1 MIKVYQKY
9 ISKNY
14 LKTVLFISAIFFSL
28 VLILNVFEE
37 INYFKGIKVT
47 LFFPLLLNFLNAL
60 SILYDIFPFI
70 FLISSQFFFLQLI
83 ESNELLIFKNI
94 GLDNF
99 KLIKI
104 LSFLSFILGIF
115 IIIIYYNISSK
126 LKYFYLDLKNAYASD
141 NKYLAVITENG
152 LWIRDEIDSNM
163 NIINA
168 DTIDGNYLKNVM
180 ITQYDYDFNV
190 IRHIY
195 SEEIDIKKNSWFI
208 KRSKISTTGSMNIN
222 KNNFYFES
230 NFNSEKINKLF
241 SNLESLTIWELYK
254 LRKDYKDVGYSVSD
268 IEMHLQKIYSYP
280 LYLVIMTTLSAVIM
294 LNIKHNKPK
303 IFYLLLGITLSVIIF
318 YINHFAAI
326 LGENDKLPI
335 TLSVWLPLILMSILT
350 TVGLVRINEK

>member
-9 ISKNY
+9 ISRNYFKN
-14 LKTVLFISAIFFSL
+14 VFFISGIFFSL
-28 VLILNVFEE
+28 ILILNVFEE
-37 INYFKGIKVT
+37 INYFQNTEVG
-47 LFFPLLLNFLNAL
+47 LFFPLLLNFLNAP
-60 SILYDIFPFI
+60 SVLYDIFPFI

-83 ESNELLIFKNI
+83 ENNELIIFKNI

-104 LSFLSFILGIF
+104 LSFLSFILGVF
-115 IIIIYYNISSK
+115 IIIFYYNISSK
-126 LKYFYLDLKNAYASD
+126 LKYFYLDLKMDYASD

-152 LWIRDEIDSNM
+152 LWIRDEINDNI

-168 DTIDGNYLKNVM
+168 DTIDGNYLRNVM
-180 ITQYDYDFNV
+180 ITQYDYDFTI

-195 SEEIDIKKNSWFI
+195 SEEVNIEEKNWFI
-208 KRSKISTTGSMNIN
+208 KRSKISKTGSMNMN

-230 NFNSEKINKLF
+230 NINSEKINTLF
-241 SNLESLTIWELYK
+241 SNLESLTLWELYK
-254 LRKDYKDVGYSVSD
+254 LRKDYREVGYSVSD
-268 IEMHLQKIYSYP
+268 IELHLQKIYSFP
-280 LYLVIMTTLSAVIM
+280 LYLVVMTVLSAVIM

-303 IFYLLLGITLSVIIF
+303 AFYLLLGIGLSVMIF
-318 YINHFAAI
+318 YVNHFASI

-335 TLSVWLPLILMSILT
+335 TLSVWLPLLLISILT

>member
-9 ISKNY
+9 IFKNY
-14 LKTVLFISAIFFSL
+14 LKTVLFISSIFFSL

-37 INYFKGIKVT
+37 INYFKDIEVT
-47 LFFPLLLNFLNAL
+47 LFFPLFLNFLNAP
-60 SILYDIFPFI
+60 SVLYDIFPFI
-70 FLISSQFFFLQLI
+70 FLISSQFFFLRLI
-83 ESNELLIFKNI
+83 EDNELLIFKNI

-126 LKYFYLDLKNAYASD
+126 LKYFYLDLKNDYASD

-152 LWIRDEIDSNM
+152 LWIRDEINSNM

-208 KRSKISTTGSMNIN
+208 KRSKISTTGSMNVN

-241 SNLESLTIWELYK
+241 SNLDTLTIWELYK

-268 IEMHLQKIYSYP
+268 IEMHLQKIYSFP

-294 LNIKHNKPK
+294 LNIKHNKSK
-303 IFYLLLGITLSVIIF
+303 VFYLLLGISLSVIIF

>member
-1 MIKVYQKY
+1 MIKVYQKHL
-9 ISKNY
+9 SKNY
-14 LKTVLFISAIFFSL
+14 LKNILYISGIFFSL

-37 INYFKGIKVT
+37 INYFQNIDVS
-47 LFFPLLLNFLNAL
+47 LFFPLLLNLLNAP

-83 ESNELLIFKNI
+83 EDNELIIFKNI

-104 LSFLSFILGIF
+104 LSLLSFILGIF

-126 LKYFYLDLKNAYASD
+126 LKYFYLDLKIDYASD

-152 LWIRDEIDSNM
+152 LWIRDEVDNRI

-180 ITQYDYDFNV
+180 ITQYDFNFTV

-195 SEEIDIKKNSWFI
+195 SEQINIEKNNWFI
-208 KRSKISTTGSMNIN
+208 KRSKISKTGSMNMN
-222 KNNFYFES
+222 KNNFYFQS

-241 SNLESLTIWELYK
+241 SNLEALTLWELYK
-254 LRKDYKDVGYSVSD
+254 LRKDYKEVGYSVSD
-268 IEMHLQKIYSYP
+268 IELHLQKIYSFP

-303 IFYLLLGITLSVIIF
+303 AFYLILGIGLSVIIF
-318 YINHFAAI
+318 YINHFASV
-326 LGENDKLPI
+326 LGQNDKLPI
-335 TLSVWLPLILMSILT
+335 ILSVWLPLILISILT
-350 TVGLVRINEK
+350 TIGLVRINEK